1 MTKPRYDYTCLS
13 SGILAMTLVTGAAV
27 SAGAPEVMFSIAAS
41 GDGSGPVSGMLS
53 DLGAWAE
60 LDDGSTAFTG
70 NIFGESWHVSWT
82 TVVHQTNEL
91 LTLDSALSIT
101 NTSNQS
107 QMFELDTLFNPDP
120 IFADGLFEVAANISV
135 MNLDFTGTA
144 ELSTVDDAALI
155 RAGLGEDAVVDLYE
169 PFYALI
175 ATGPYAIALDNQSDQ
190 MTVSGDVESSWH
202 GSTFELSSGDLA
214 TLHTYTVISAIPSP
228 GAIALLAI
236 AGWINRRRAFQL

>member
-1 MTKPRYDYTCLS
+1 
-13 SGILAMTLVTGAAV
+13 MTLVTGAAV
-27 SAGAPEVMFSIAAS
+27 GAGAPEVMFSIAAS

-91 LTLDSALSIT
+91 ITLDSALSIT

-107 QMFELDTLFNPDP
+107 QIFELDTLFNPDP

-155 RAGLGEDAVVDLYE
+155 
-169 PFYALI
+169 
-175 ATGPYAIALDNQSDQ
+175 
-190 MTVSGDVESSWH
+190 
-202 GSTFELSSGDLA
+202 
-214 TLHTYTVISAIPSP
+214 
-228 GAIALLAI
+228 
-236 AGWINRRRAFQL
+236 